1 MVSIVILAS
10 GFSRR
15 MNKDKLLLKYKDLP
29 LIEWTIKNAAKSKA
43 GEIIVVYRDERVKE
57 IATKYKAKCIF
68 NPNAHLG
75 QSEGIKLGLREIELK
90 DGVMFLPGD
99 MPLFKGEDIDR
110 LIDEYEREKK
120 IIIPTCLFEFRSPI
134 IFPFRFSEK
143 FFDLQGDRGG
153 KTFLKDFSHS
163 IKEVHFKDVKIFQDV
178 DVEKDLKDLDKR
190 IVLIKGA
197 GDIASGVA
205 LRLKRCGF
213 KIIMTEIER
222 PSVIRRRVAFASC
235 VYEKSI
241 KVEDTEGIL
250 VEKLTDIERAWRED
264 KIPVLIDENLSVLN
278 HLNVDVLVD
287 AVLAKKNL
295 GTKIDMA
302 PITIGLGPGFEAGV
316 DVNAVVETNRGH
328 YLGRVYLKGR
338 AEENTGIPGDVL
350 GYREERVI
358 RSPKGGKV
366 KLIKDIGDYVKK
378 GDEIL
383 YVDDV
388 LVTASIDGVIRG
400 LIMDGYE
407 VYENMKIGDI
417 DPRGNKDHCYTVSDK
432 ALAVAGG
439 VLEAIFMLGGF

>member
-1 MVSIVILAS
+1 M
-10 GFSRR
+10 
-15 MNKDKLLLKYKDLP
+15 
-29 LIEWTIKNAAKSKA
+29 
-43 GEIIVVYRDERVKE
+43 
-57 IATKYKAKCIF
+57 
-68 NPNAHLG
+68 
-75 QSEGIKLGLREIELK
+75 
-90 DGVMFLPGD
+90 
-99 MPLFKGEDIDR
+99 
-110 LIDEYEREKK
+110 
-120 IIIPTCLFEFRSPI
+120 
-134 IFPFRFSEK
+134 
-143 FFDLQGDRGG
+143 
-153 KTFLKDFSHS
+153 
-163 IKEVHFKDVKIFQDV
+163 
-178 DVEKDLKDLDKR
+178 
-190 IVLIKGA
+190 VLIKGA

-264 KIPVLIDENLSVLN
+264 KIPVLIDENLSILN

-358 RSPKGGKV
+358 RSPKEGKV

-378 GDEIL
+378 GYEIL
-383 YVDDV
+383 YVDDT

-417 DPRGNKDHCYTVSDK
+417 DPRGNKEHCYTVSDK